1 MLKLAGRGGG
11 SRPLWGAQTESIVE
25 ALWNKQCSI
34 LLVSGSN
41 SSQLSLFCPVSAQTR
56 TCGNIPLNLPMTL
69 LFPLTDA
76 NSFFS
81 VTAVSSNHLCHAHFC
96 QISITLHISVVFA
109 RRRITPKMFQTKTG
123 QVKSG
128 GDEALR
134 GAAER
139 SSRHPIVPPFTVQ
152 SAPDPLHASYF
163 TKCFLPFHAHMRPMK
178 LLKGWLWKVVDSI
191 NTGRW
196 FLMSTSKTNLS
207 LNKMYVSKT
216 AFFLP
221 LLKRDLIF
229 RRGKLMS
236 SFTLIALLLEQIGAR
251 SHEVAFHADYRLKLS
266 LSVFSFSL
274 PFKNMLP
281 RQQGG
286 GFFLC
291 GKCDL
296 RWLRQN

>member
-1 MLKLAGRGGG
+1 MREYPSQSPDDPFISSDWRQQFFFCHGGVIQP
-11 SRPLWGAQTESIVE
+11 SLSCPFLPDQHHSPYFCCICAQTHHTKDVPNEDR
-25 ALWNKQCSI
+25 
-34 LLVSGSN
+34 
-41 SSQLSLFCPVSAQTR
+41 SSQVRGWWGSERRCRAQQQTPYCPA
-56 TCGNIPLNLPMTL
+56 
-69 LFPLTDA
+69 
-76 NSFFS
+76 
-81 VTAVSSNHLCHAHFC
+81 
-96 QISITLHISVVFA
+96 IT
-109 RRRITPKMFQTKTG
+109 M
-123 QVKSG
+123 
-128 GDEALR
+128 D
-134 GAAER
+134 
-139 SSRHPIVPPFTVQ
+139 PFTVQ